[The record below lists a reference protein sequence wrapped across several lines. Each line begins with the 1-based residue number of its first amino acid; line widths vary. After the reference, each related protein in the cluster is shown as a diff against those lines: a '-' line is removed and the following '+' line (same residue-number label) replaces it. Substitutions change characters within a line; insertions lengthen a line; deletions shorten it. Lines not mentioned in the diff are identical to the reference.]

1 MNIKPDK
8 LIKIFVIR
16 ILLALI
22 AAVLIYFAVDYIT
35 IAGWNN
41 SESQI
46 VRVLDAGDE
55 TPVIAADGI
64 DGQNAFQMMQRLLR
78 IEILTGEQTGAKFN
92 INAVRLKD
100 SGVDV
105 IKGRRYLLVEDVFND
120 GTVQYSIADAYR
132 ISLVAFIT
140 SLICFVL
147 AALTGWRGVKAIIG
161 LLISILVI
169 VCLMIP
175 MIVDGWPPIWP
186 SLAST
191 FIISC
196 VTVYFVVKRAQ
207 YRLPAFLGS
216 FGGVL
221 AGFLLGVLMTYL
233 WQLTGLA
240 SDGAALLAST
250 LPGIDM
256 RGILLSA
263 ILIGAIG
270 AVLDVG
276 ISVTASMAELVDYDP
291 EIPLGRL
298 FLAGINVGSE
308 VLGSMINTLI
318 LAYIG
323 SSLPMA
329 VLISSAGVN
338 YMGLMNDPYVAQE
351 LAQSLAGTVGLL
363 LTIPVTAL
371 FFTLQ
376 EAWMRRKDHD

>member
-1 MNIKPDK
+1 M
-8 LIKIFVIR
+8 
-16 ILLALI
+16 
-22 AAVLIYFAVDYIT
+22 
-35 IAGWNN
+35 AGWNN
-41 SESQI
+41 SESRI

-55 TPVIAADGI
+55 TPVVVDG
-64 DGQNAFQMMQRLLR
+64 GNNQNAFQMMQRLLR

-169 VCLMIP
+169 VFLMIP
-175 MIVDGWPPIWP
+175 MIVDGWQPIWP
-186 SLAST
+186 TLAST

-196 VTVYFVVKRAQ
+196 ITVYFVVKRAQ

-221 AGFLLGVLMTYL
+221 AGFLLGLLMVYL

-338 YMGLMNDPYVAQE
+338 YIGLMNDPYVAQE

-376 EAWMRRKDHD
+376 EAWMRRNY

>member
-1 MNIKPDK
+1 MDIKPYR

-22 AAVLIYFAVDYIT
+22 AAVLIYFAVDYMT

-41 SESQI
+41 SESRI

-55 TPVIAADGI
+55 TPVVDG
-64 DGQNAFQMMQRLLR
+64 GNNQNAFQMMQRLLR

-105 IKGRRYLLVEDVFND
+105 IQGRRYLLVEDVFND

-169 VCLMIP
+169 VFLMIP
-175 MIVDGWPPIWP
+175 MIVDGWPPILP

-196 VTVYFVVKRAQ
+196 VTVYFVVQRAQ

-221 AGFLLGVLMTYL
+221 AGFLLGLLMVYL

-338 YMGLMNDPYVAQE
+338 YIGLMNDPYVAQE

-376 EAWMRRKDHD
+376 EAWMRRKDYD

>member
-1 MNIKPDK
+1 
-8 LIKIFVIR
+8 
-16 ILLALI
+16 IL
-22 AAVLIYFAVDYIT
+22 
-35 IAGWNN
+35 
-41 SESQI
+41 
-46 VRVLDAGDE
+46 RV
-55 TPVIAADGI
+55 
-64 DGQNAFQMMQRLLR
+64 
-78 IEILTGEQTGAKFN
+78 EILTGEQRGAKFN

-100 SGVDV
+100 SGVD
-105 IKGRRYLLVEDVFND
+105 IIPDRRYLLVEDVFND
-120 GTVQYSIADAYR
+120 GSVQYSIADAYR

-140 SLICFVL
+140 SLICFIL
-147 AALTGWRGVKAIIG
+147 AALTGWRGVKAILG

-169 VCLMIP
+169 VFLMIP
-175 MIVDGWPPIWP
+175 MIVEGVPPILP
-186 SLAST
+186 SLASVLV
-191 FIISC
+191 ISS
-196 VTVYFVVKRAQ
+196 VTVFCVVKRAQ
-207 YRLPAFLGS
+207 YRAPALFGS
-216 FGGVL
+216 LGGVL
-221 AGFLLGVLMTYL
+221 SGFLLGVLMVYL
-233 WQLTGLA
+233 WQLMGLA

-276 ISVTASMAELVDYDP
+276 ISVSASMAELVDYDP

-338 YMGLMNDPYVAQE
+338 YIGLMNDPYVAQE

-363 LTIPVTAL
+363 LTIPMTAL

-376 EAWMRRKDHD
+376 EAWIRKREYND

>member
-1 MNIKPDK
+1 MNIKPER

-16 ILLALI
+16 ILLALAASI
-22 AAVLIYFAVDYIT
+22 AIYFAIDYVT
-35 IAGWNN
+35 ILNWNS
-41 SESQI
+41 SESRI
-46 VRVLDAGDE
+46 VRVLEAGDE
-55 TPVIAADGI
+55 SPVIVDG
-64 DGQNAFQMMQRLLR
+64 DEAQNAFVMMQRILR
-78 IEILTGEQTGAKFN
+78 VEILTGEQSGAKFN

-100 SGVDV
+100 SGVD
-105 IKGRRYLLVEDVFND
+105 IIPGRRYLLVEDVFND
-120 GTVQYSIADAYR
+120 GSVQYSIADAYR

-140 SLICFVL
+140 SLICFIL
-147 AALTGWRGVKAIIG
+147 AALTGWRGVKAILG

-169 VCLMIP
+169 VFLMIP
-175 MIVDGWPPIWP
+175 MIVEGVPPILP
-186 SLAST
+186 SLASVLV
-191 FIISC
+191 ISS
-196 VTVYFVVKRAQ
+196 VTVYCVVKRSQ
-207 YRLPAFLGS
+207 YRAPALFGS
-216 FGGVL
+216 LGGVL
-221 AGFLLGVLMTYL
+221 SGFLLGVLMVYL
-233 WQLTGLA
+233 WQLMGLA

-276 ISVTASMAELVDYDP
+276 ISVSASMAELVDYDP

-338 YMGLMNDPYVAQE
+338 YIGLMNDPYVAQE
-351 LAQSLAGTVGLL
+351 LAQSLAGTAGLL
-363 LTIPVTAL
+363 LTIPITAL

-376 EAWMRRKDHD
+376 EAWIRKREYND

>member
-1 MNIKPDK
+1 MDIKPYR

-22 AAVLIYFAVDYIT
+22 AAVLIYFTVDYMT

-41 SESQI
+41 SESRI

-55 TPVIAADGI
+55 TPVVVDG
-64 DGQNAFQMMQRLLR
+64 GNNQNAFQMMQRLLR
-78 IEILTGEQTGAKFN
+78 IEILTGEQAGAKFN

-169 VCLMIP
+169 VFLMIP
-175 MIVDGWPPIWP
+175 MIVDGWQPIWP
-186 SLAST
+186 TLAST

-196 VTVYFVVKRAQ
+196 ITVYFVVKRAQ

-221 AGFLLGVLMTYL
+221 AGFLLGLLMVYL

-338 YMGLMNDPYVAQE
+338 YIGLMNDPYVAQE

-376 EAWMRRKDHD
+376 EAWMRRNY

>member
-1 MNIKPDK
+1 MDIKPYR

-22 AAVLIYFAVDYIT
+22 AAALIYFAVDYMT

-41 SESQI
+41 SESRI

-55 TPVIAADGI
+55 TPVVVDG
-64 DGQNAFQMMQRLLR
+64 GGNNQNAFQMMQRLLR
-78 IEILTGEQTGAKFN
+78 IEILTGEQAGAKFN

-169 VCLMIP
+169 VFLMIP
-175 MIVDGWPPIWP
+175 MIVDGWPPILP
-186 SLAST
+186 TLAST

-221 AGFLLGVLMTYL
+221 AGFLLGLLMVYL

-298 FLAGINVGSE
+298 FLAGMNVGSE

-329 VLISSAGVN
+329 VLISAAGVN
-338 YMGLMNDPYVAQE
+338 YIGLMNDPYVAQE

-376 EAWMRRKDHD
+376 EAWMRRKDYN

>member
-1 MNIKPDK
+1 
-8 LIKIFVIR
+8 
-16 ILLALI
+16 
-22 AAVLIYFAVDYIT
+22 
-35 IAGWNN
+35 
-41 SESQI
+41 
-46 VRVLDAGDE
+46 
-55 TPVIAADGI
+55 
-64 DGQNAFQMMQRLLR
+64 MQRLLR
-78 IEILTGEQTGAKFN
+78 IEILTGEQAGAKFN

-169 VCLMIP
+169 VFLMIP
-175 MIVDGWPPIWP
+175 MIVDGWQPIWP
-186 SLAST
+186 TLAST

-196 VTVYFVVKRAQ
+196 ITVYFVVKRAQ

-221 AGFLLGVLMTYL
+221 AGFLLGLLMVYL

-329 VLISSAGVN
+329 VLISAAGVN
-338 YMGLMNDPYVAQE
+338 YIGLMNDPYVAQE

-376 EAWMRRKDHD
+376 EAWMRRKDYN